1 MYGPVMSKRR
11 WLFAQRKHI
20 SHKMEHVME
29 LKNNVHILNLLEVF
43 EKTEAASVIKNYP
56 FH

>member
-1 MYGPVMSKRR
+1 MYGPVM
-11 WLFAQRKHI
+11 FAQRKHI

-29 LKNNVHILNLLEVF
+29 LKNNVHILNLLKVF
-43 EKTEAASVIKNYP
+43 EKTEAGSVIKNYP